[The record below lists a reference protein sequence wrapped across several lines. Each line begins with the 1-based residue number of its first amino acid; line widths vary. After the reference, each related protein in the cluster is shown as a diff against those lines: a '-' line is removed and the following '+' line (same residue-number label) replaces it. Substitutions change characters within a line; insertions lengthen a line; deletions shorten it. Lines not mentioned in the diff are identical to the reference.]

1 MQRFSKGESIK
12 FGWDVA
18 TGNLGL
24 FVVALLIMCMI
35 SVFPVFFDSWV
46 VGLVSGILE
55 MVVSLGLMKMC
66 LRFVDGDRGELV
78 DLFATFSLL
87 ISYLIASILVGF
99 VTTIGLILLI
109 IPGIIWGIRFQF
121 FGWVIVDKNVGPFEA
136 MQESW
141 EITRGSAWNLFLL
154 WIMLAG
160 INILGMMALLVGLLV
175 TIPLTMLT
183 IGYVYR
189 QLGRST

>member
-1 MQRFSKGESIK
+1 MQTFSKGESIR

-24 FVVALLIMCMI
+24 FIVAFLIMFMI

-46 VGLVSGILE
+46 VAVVSSILE
-55 MVVSLGLMKMC
+55 IVVSLGLMKMC

-87 ISYLIASILVGF
+87 VSYLIASILVGL
-99 VTTIGLILLI
+99 VTSVGFILLI
-109 IPGIIWGIRFQF
+109 VPGIIWGIRFQF

-136 MQESW
+136 MQQSW
-141 EITRGSAWNLFLL
+141 EMTRGSAWNLFLL
-154 WIMLAG
+154 WLLLAG
-160 INILGMMALLVGLLV
+160 INILGLIALAVGLLV
-175 TIPLTMLT
+175 TIPRTMLT
-183 IGYVYR
+183 VGHVYR
-189 QLGRST
+189 QLGRPT

>member
-1 MQRFSKGESIK
+1 MQTFSKGESIR

-24 FVVALLIMCMI
+24 FIVAFLIMFMI

-46 VGLVSGILE
+46 VAVVSSILE
-55 MVVSLGLMKMC
+55 IVVSLGLMKMC

-87 ISYLIASILVGF
+87 VSYLIASILVGL
-99 VTTIGLILLI
+99 VTSVGFILLI
-109 IPGIIWGIRFQF
+109 VPGIIWGIRFQF

-136 MQESW
+136 MQQSW
-141 EITRGSAWNLFLL
+141 EMTRGSAWNLFLL
-154 WIMLAG
+154 WLLLAG
-160 INILGMMALLVGLLV
+160 INILGLIALAVGLLV

-183 IGYVYR
+183 VGHVYR
-189 QLGRST
+189 QLGRPT